1 MDTKPFPI
9 IRSDGH
15 CHPHHHLSPVP
26 SGKFPVLFIMQILF
40 IVVAVGT
47 VLFFRKHSAFS
58 TLSITFVSIFLEA
71 LPFMLLGSLI
81 GGFIEVFVSEEGLA
95 KFLPGNSWRTIFIA
109 AGAGLFFPICE
120 CAIVPVVRRLFQKGL
135 PLGAGIAFL
144 LGGPIVNPLVAISTA
159 VAYGYQW
166 SIAMDRIVLGYLIA
180 VSIGILVELFF
191 SKQTVLAD
199 GLPDNSHTCSCGHDH
214 HTGHRAPASSLFRKV
229 VSAFQHA
236 AGDFLD
242 IGRYLIF
249 GAFIAALLQT
259 VIARGEMTA
268 IAATPV
274 LAILMMMFLAIILN
288 LCSEA
293 DAFIAATFRTS
304 LPLSAQMAFM
314 VLGPMLD
321 IKLVLMYFQ
330 LFRKRFIIALSGTTF
345 VLVFLSMLIRYWSQV

>member
-9 IRSDGH
+9 IRNNGH
-15 CHPHHHLSPVP
+15 CHPHHHHSPVP
-26 SGKFPVLFIMQILF
+26 SGKFPVLFGIQILF

-47 VLFFRKHSAFS
+47 VLFFREHPAFS
-58 TLSITFVSIFLEA
+58 TLSITFVAIFLEA

-81 GGFIEVFVSEEGLA
+81 GGFIEVFVSSDRLA
-95 KFLPGNSWRTIFIA
+95 KFLPGTNWRTIFIA
-109 AGAGLFFPICE
+109 AGAGLFFPVCE
-120 CAIVPVVRRLFQKGL
+120 CAIVPVVRRLFRKGL

-144 LGGPIVNPLVAISTA
+144 LGGPIVNPLVAVSTA

-166 SIAMDRIVLGYLIA
+166 TIAIDRIVLGYLVA
-180 VSIGILVELFF
+180 VTIGILAELFF
-191 SKQTVLAD
+191 TKQTALAA
-199 GLPDNSHTCSCGHDH
+199 GLPNDDNICACGHDH
-214 HTGHRAPASSLFRKV
+214 HAEHGEHKLSIFTKI

-249 GAFIAALLQT
+249 GAFIAAILQT

-274 LAILMMMFLAIILN
+274 LAILTMLLLAVILN

-293 DAFIAATFRTS
+293 DAFIAATFRTT

-321 IKLVLMYFQ
+321 IKLVLMYLQ
-330 LFRKRFIIALSGTTF
+330 LFRKRFIIVLSVTTF
-345 VLVFLSMLIRYWSQV
+345 VLVFLSILIRYWSQI

>member
-1 MDTKPFPI
+1 
-9 IRSDGH
+9 
-15 CHPHHHLSPVP
+15 
-26 SGKFPVLFIMQILF
+26 
-40 IVVAVGT
+40 
-47 VLFFRKHSAFS
+47 
-58 TLSITFVSIFLEA
+58 
-71 LPFMLLGSLI
+71 
-81 GGFIEVFVSEEGLA
+81 LA